1 MKLYNFAMA
10 PNPKRVAIFIAEK
23 GVEIETI
30 EVNIRAGEHKTPAFT
45 AINPLQD
52 LPLLQLDDGTHINQV
67 NAICRYIDD
76 VFPEPP
82 LYGRTPEERAK
93 VESWNHRVQMEG
105 IGAVTDAFRNS
116 SPNFVGRA
124 IAGPHSYEQIPALAE
139 RGRLRIDNFMKDMNA
154 HFADNQ
160 FVLGD
165 YFSVVDITVFMS
177 IEFATWVKKKIPEDC
192 THLQRWFDAMSAR
205 PSIKK

>member
-1 MKLYNFAMA
+1 M
-10 PNPKRVAIFIAEK
+10 
-23 GVEIETI
+23 
-30 EVNIRAGEHKTPAFT
+30 
-45 AINPLQD
+45 
-52 LPLLQLDDGTHINQV
+52 
-67 NAICRYIDD
+67 
-76 VFPEPP
+76 
-82 LYGRTPEERAK
+82 
-93 VESWNHRVQMEG
+93 
-105 IGAVTDAFRNS
+105 
-116 SPNFVGRA
+116 
-124 IAGPHSYEQIPALAE
+124 AE